1 MYRPSGGETV
11 CSHPFPL
18 LWGAHSHG
26 HADTW
31 VRLPVWAV
39 LLVFYSN
46 HRQKNAP
53 LGATGQTGRSMGSR
67 ADGQIAALINARVRN
82 ESASE

>member
-1 MYRPSGGETV
+1 MLPN
-11 CSHPFPL
+11 PFPL

-31 VRLPVWAV
+31 VRLPVWGV

-46 HRQKNAP
+46 HRQKMHR
-53 LGATGQTGRSMGSR
+53 LELRDRQRSMGSR
-67 ADGQIAALINARVRN
+67 ADGQIAALINARMRN